1 MSIYWLIIGVFY
13 CATLFL
19 AIPYMKI
26 ENLLPLGEAGFAAII
41 KSSVVPFAYYGEFFI
56 LAMILPYLKNPR
68 EGLKAGNIANIILT
82 IFLTTMVIS
91 MITVL
96 GVDTTSRSIF
106 ALFFLGDYI
115 PPIGIKIY
123 LLSMWVVAFWGK
135 IMLLQF
141 IICSGLSQLLN
152 LKSYR
157 YVILPVA
164 ALLVVLSFNFYR
176 SVPIMLISIPATFPG
191 VALFFEYLIP
201 TLLLVIAWIKLK
213 FSNNA
218 SSAPATNMNSQS

>member
-1 MSIYWLIIGVFY
+1 
-13 CATLFL
+13 
-19 AIPYMKI
+19 
-26 ENLLPLGEAGFAAII
+26 
-41 KSSVVPFAYYGEFFI
+41 
-56 LAMILPYLKNPR
+56 
-68 EGLKAGNIANIILT
+68 
-82 IFLTTMVIS
+82 
-91 MITVL
+91 
-96 GVDTTSRSIF
+96 
-106 ALFFLGDYI
+106 
-115 PPIGIKIY
+115 
-123 LLSMWVVAFWGK
+123 MWVVAFWGK

-141 IICSGLSQLLN
+141 VICSGLSQLLN

-201 TLLLVIAWIKLK
+201 TMLLVIAWIKLK